1 MTTTAFVQSGRN
13 ESAARRRVLDT
24 ATRLFYAEGVH
35 AVGIDRI
42 IEEARVAKATFY
54 NHFPSKD
61 ELVRAY
67 IEEQDQLG
75 RAATSRLARL
85 PPRETIFAIFA
96 RIGEAALQPGYR
108 GCPFLNA
115 AAEYPDPAN
124 PVRRAVDDHRRWFR
138 DLLRGLLLADGHQ
151 DPVRTADIL
160 VILDAG
166 LLISGE
172 FDDPAELPA
181 IIRDAVARVLDFV
194 AKP

>member
-1 MTTTAFVQSGRN
+1 MATVLVQPGRN
-13 ESAARRRVLDT
+13 ESAARRRVLDA

-42 IEEARVAKATFY
+42 IDEARVAKATFY

-61 ELVRAY
+61 ELVCAY
-67 IEEQDQLG
+67 VEEQDRLG
-75 RAATSRLARL
+75 RAAISQLPKQ
-85 PPRETIFAIFA
+85 PPRNTIFAIFA

-115 AAEYPDPAN
+115 AAEYPDRTN
-124 PVRRAVDDHRRWFR
+124 SVRRAVDDHRRWFR
-138 DLLRGLLLADGHQ
+138 DLLRGLLIADGHQ
-151 DPVRTADIL
+151 DPDRTADIL
-160 VILDAG
+160 VILDDG

-181 IIRDAVARVLDFV
+181 IIRDAVTRALDFGR
-194 AKP
+194 